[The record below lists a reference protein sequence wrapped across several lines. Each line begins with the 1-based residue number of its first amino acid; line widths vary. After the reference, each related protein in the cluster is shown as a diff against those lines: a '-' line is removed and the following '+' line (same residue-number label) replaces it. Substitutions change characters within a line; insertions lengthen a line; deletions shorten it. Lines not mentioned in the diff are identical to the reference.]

1 MAVVGAREACH
12 APHQEIRSRR
22 PVAVP
27 PWLRAAGAALAA
39 LVLADV
45 LSVALGR
52 YALRHGLTD
61 RPDVRKAHTR
71 PTPYLGGVAI
81 AVGALAAGTVAI
93 SHWDRRIAVVVLAGV
108 VVALVG
114 LFDDLRP
121 THPAFRLVVEG
132 GAATAVVLAGGRI
145 GLFGHWLDPVV
156 TAVWIVVLANSFN
169 LLDNMDGAA
178 AAVAVGS
185 AWLIGAAAY
194 LGGQSGLALLLM
206 SLSAACLGFLVHNWA
221 PARMFM
227 GDAGS
232 LFIGFVLAAAAVMVR
247 VPGGTTARLAE
258 LFLFTFVATVDT
270 CLVMIARPRAGLSC
284 FTAGTDHVSH
294 RLKAMGL
301 TVRQVGLALFAVA
314 AVAGLCGVGVAA
326 ARLPGLAMLAAAAV
340 GGAGLI
346 RLLLNVPVYAA
357 RAGAPEPASVLK
369 PADSQAAAH
378 PGRHRSLSA
387 PRLRVVHDA
396 EKKQSENDDFP
407 TEMGTQPGLRRLLHI
422 DDRRQ

>member
-1 MAVVGAREACH
+1 M
-12 APHQEIRSRR
+12 
-22 PVAVP
+22 P

-52 YALRHGLTD
+52 YALRHGLID
-61 RPDVRKAHTR
+61 WPDVRKAHTR

-81 AVGALAAGTVAI
+81 AVGTLASAAVAI
-93 SHWDRRIAVVVLAGV
+93 SGWDRRITVVVLAGV

-132 GAATAVVLAGGRI
+132 AAATAVVVAGGRI

-156 TAVWIVVLANSFN
+156 TVAWIVVLTNSYN
-169 LLDNMDGAA
+169 LLDNMDGVA

-185 AWLIGAAAY
+185 ACLIAAAAY
-194 LGGQSGLALLLM
+194 LEGQSNLALLLM

-232 LFIGFVLAAAAVMVR
+232 LFIGFLLATAAVMVR
-247 VPGGTTARLAE
+247 VPGGPTARPAE

-270 CLVMIARPRAGLSC
+270 CLVVIARPRAGLSC
-284 FTAGTDHVSH
+284 FTAGTDHASH
-294 RLKAMGL
+294 RLRTMGL

-314 AVAGLCGVGVAA
+314 VAAGLCGVGVAT
-326 ARLPGLAMLAAAAV
+326 ARLPGIAMLAAAAV
-340 GGAGLI
+340 GAAALI
-346 RLLLNVPVYAA
+346 GLLLNVPVYAA
-357 RAGAPEPASVLK
+357 RAGVPMPASAPET
-369 PADSQAAAH
+369 ADSQAAAH
-378 PGRHRSLSA
+378 PDRTS
-387 PRLRVVHDA
+387 PKLRVVRDA
-396 EKKQSENDDFP
+396 PKKQVENAL
-407 TEMGTQPGLRRLLHI
+407 EQH
-422 DDRRQ
+422 